1 MDYHHASCGTYGGI
15 VLLAGKYPVM
25 PKRAAKKQIA
35 ALPYRKHGEGIE
47 VLLIT
52 SRETRRWVIPKGWPM
67 RNRADHN
74 AAQREAFEEA
84 GIEGKMSKK
93 SMGSYSYNKR
103 MKSGSLQVVQVTV
116 YAMEVSRLLDN
127 WPEQNQRNRRWFA
140 VNEAVDLVQ
149 EDGLKA
155 IVEAV
160 LA

>member
-1 MDYHHASCGTYGGI
+1 MT
-15 VLLAGKYPVM
+15 
-25 PKRAAKKQIA
+25 KRAVKKQIA

-67 RNRADHN
+67 RNLADHN
-74 AAQREAFEEA
+74 AAKQEAFEEA

-93 SMGSYSYNKR
+93 SMGSYSYSKR
-103 MKSGSLQVVQVTV
+103 MKSGRMQQVQVTV
-116 YAMEVSRLLDN
+116 YAMEVSRLLDK
-127 WPEQNQRNRRWFA
+127 WPEQNQRKRQWFA
-140 VNEAVDLVQ
+140 LSDAVERVN

-155 IVEAV
+155 IVEAA

>member
-1 MDYHHASCGTYGGI
+1 
-15 VLLAGKYPVM
+15 M

-52 SRETRRWVIPKGWPM
+52 SRETGRWVIPKGWPM
-67 RNRADHN
+67 RNLADHN
-74 AAQREAFEEA
+74 AAKQEAFEEA
-84 GIEGKMSKK
+84 GIEGKMGKK

-103 MKSGSLQVVQVTV
+103 MKSGRMQAVQVTV
-116 YAMEVSRLLDN
+116 YAMEVSRLLDK
-127 WPEQNQRNRRWFA
+127 WPEQNQRKRQWFA
-140 VNEAVDLVQ
+140 VKEAVERVN

-155 IVEAV
+155 IVEAM

>member
-1 MDYHHASCGTYGGI
+1 MTKQA
-15 VLLAGKYPVM
+15 M
-25 PKRAAKKQIA
+25 KKQIA

-67 RNRADHN
+67 RNLADRN
-74 AAQREAFEEA
+74 AAKQEAFEEA
-84 GIEGKMSKK
+84 GIEGKIGKK
-93 SMGSYSYNKR
+93 SMGSYIYNKR
-103 MKSGSLQVVQVTV
+103 MKSGRMQQVQVTV
-116 YAMEVSRLLDN
+116 YAMEVSRLLDK
-127 WPEQNQRNRRWFA
+127 WPEQGQRERQWFV
-140 VNEAVDLVQ
+140 VNEAVELVQ